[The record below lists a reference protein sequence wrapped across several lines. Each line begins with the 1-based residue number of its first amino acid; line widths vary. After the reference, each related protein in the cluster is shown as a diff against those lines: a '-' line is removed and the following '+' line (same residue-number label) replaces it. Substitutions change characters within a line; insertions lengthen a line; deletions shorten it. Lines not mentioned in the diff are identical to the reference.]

1 LHLHTRQHLAQVWTS
16 RDGTAF
22 SVWRGLPFAKPPVGE
37 RRFQRPEPL
46 DAKDQWLGERDF
58 QAEMPRC
65 YQLSLV
71 GGFHM
76 GQEDCLYLK

>member
-1 LHLHTRQHLAQVWTS
+1 MHLHTRQHLAQVWTS

-46 DAKDQWLGERDF
+46 DAKDEWLGERDF
-58 QAEMPRC
+58 QAEMPRWGR
-65 YQLSLV
+65 LV
-71 GGFHM
+71 
-76 GQEDCLYLK
+76 